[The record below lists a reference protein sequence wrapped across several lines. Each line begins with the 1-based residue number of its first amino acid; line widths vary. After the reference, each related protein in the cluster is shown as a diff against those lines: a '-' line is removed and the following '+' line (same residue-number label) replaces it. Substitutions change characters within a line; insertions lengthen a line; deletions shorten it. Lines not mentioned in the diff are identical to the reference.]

1 MNKSVQIIVALLVAL
16 LIAGGV
22 YFFTAEDNRTV
33 NERVGDAVSNLDEGV
48 DDAAREFEDRT
59 PAERLGDEIDDATDG
74 DAE

>member
-1 MNKSVQIIVALLVAL
+1 MNKSVQIVVALLIAL

-22 YFFTAEDNRTV
+22 YFFTAEDDRPL

-59 PAERLGDEIDDATDG
+59 PAERLGDEIEDATDG